1 MYQVVGSNRG
11 RYVKSGGVT
20 MFYVPIVVSLAFV
33 CENAIECHLLVVLEP
48 VKYVCFRNKSLR
60 LCCSPL
66 VVELPMLPV
75 TDKLGASK

>member
-33 CENAIECHLLVVLEP
+33 CENAIECLEP